1 MTAVRLYCG
10 RVPKRLFRDTGFVLV
25 VYLKAAI
32 RDYKATWGRDS
43 GLKVPKNPLL
53 SPSGD
58 YLLQAHFEG
67 GGGGL
72 IETVDFFEGWRG
84 LILLRKDDSISSP

>member
-1 MTAVRLYCG
+1 M
-10 RVPKRLFRDTGFVLV
+10 
-25 VYLKAAI
+25 YLKAAI

-67 GGGGL
+67 GGGVNRDGGL
-72 IETVDFFEGWRG
+72 F
-84 LILLRKDDSISSP
+84 